1 MEVER
6 LEALADR
13 AAPGFAKAALPIL
26 VLAGLVT
33 AGLMVSLVTSPPA
46 FDTDL
51 DRFAPDSDAL
61 EAHERIHA
69 SFPEERRPMFVH
81 VVADDGGNVLT
92 LDHLK
97 AMEADELALRNA
109 SAERS
114 DVVVAWATATTALQ
128 VALDEE
134 ANGTALSS
142 ITDWPELLAL
152 VLDEGTTCTL
162 TDDDALLASATF
174 AADAMLSEDLDI
186 DPVCAFLS
194 DGTGGGVPV
203 ASSTLWVLDIDP
215 SLDTTQREI
224 LQDQLRLELA
234 AISEESPLSYGVVSL
249 DLISYD
255 IDASTFDG
263 LALLIGLALLVV
275 VLVLAFAFRT
285 ARGVAFP
292 LAGLSVALIWT
303 YGLLNLFGAKFTA
316 LEVAVAPLVLGL
328 GIDYSIHLQRAYLTT
343 RKENDDPAHA
353 WLKACAGLAMPLVLA
368 VVTTVAAFLANAVS
382 PLPPI
387 ATFGVALALGVV
399 CAFLAS
405 TVVVGAL
412 HVVVDA
418 RRPKRDAIVL
428 RMPRFSERLVAV
440 QRSQQLSILLV
451 AVLVSLASLVGALS
465 LETEFDLTDFLDEDL
480 EVMEVRDDL
489 ETSYDAAG
497 WKVVY
502 LLMEPED
509 NRSTI
514 PMDAVMLDQLRLLHG
529 DLKANHDV
537 VGTDGTKPSPSY
549 DGPYVLLRD
558 AVLRNTSFGE
568 DHNLAVLTTG
578 DVYPVTSSQP
588 VDLLGAFQALQANT
602 SVADPLTGLSW
613 ADRVEATVAMN
624 DEGVT
629 HLRNEIR
636 VEASTSADSSRVVAT
651 FVSMVDGV
659 EGENGLDADLHGF
672 AQVHVTGDLVVLE
685 TVLTGLSVS
694 QLEST
699 AISLAVSF
707 VVLLVL
713 TRRLIPALV
722 VLSPVVFSTLW
733 VVGSMVLLGLKWN
746 VMTVMV
752 TALTLGIGIDFAIHM
767 WQRMELERSRRSN
780 REEAMVASM
789 STTGVALLLSAAT
802 TALGFIVLLA
812 SPMPLIRDFGMITAV
827 TVGFSLLLSLVL
839 LPVLMDVAD
848 AASSRQDQ
856 A

>member
-26 VLAGLVT
+26 VLASLIT

-61 EAHERIHA
+61 DAHERIHA
-69 SFPEERRPMFVH
+69 HFPDERRPMFVH
-81 VVADDGGNVLT
+81 VEADDGSNVLS

-97 AMEADELALRNA
+97 AMQEDEAALRAA
-109 SAERS
+109 SANRN
-114 DVVVAWATATTALQ
+114 DVVVTWATAPTALQ

-134 ANGTALSS
+134 GNGTPLAS
-142 ITDWPELLAL
+142 ITDWPELLDL

-162 TDDDALLASATF
+162 TNDDALLASATF
-174 AADAMLSEDLDI
+174 AANAMLSEDLDI
-186 DPVCAFLS
+186 DPVCLFLS
-194 DGTGGGVPV
+194 DGTGDAAPV

-215 SLDTTQREI
+215 SLNTTEREI
-224 LQDQLRLELA
+224 LQDQLRTELEGL
-234 AISEESPLSYGVVSL
+234 SETSPLTYGVISL

-255 IDASTFDG
+255 IDSSTFDG
-263 LALLIGLALLVV
+263 FALLIALALFVV
-275 VLVLAFAFRT
+275 VLVLALAFRT
-285 ARGVAFP
+285 VRGVVFP

-303 YGLLNLFGAKFTA
+303 YGLLNLFGARFTA

-328 GIDYSIHLQRAYLTT
+328 GIDYSIHLQRAYLSK
-343 RKENDDPAHA
+343 RKDNDDPAHA
-353 WLKACAGLAMPLVLA
+353 WLQACAGLAMPLVLA

-399 CAFLAS
+399 CAFFAS

-418 RRPKRDAIVL
+418 RRPQADAVVL
-428 RMPRFSERLVAV
+428 RLPKFSERIVAV
-440 QRSQQLSILLV
+440 QRTQQLSILLV

-465 LETEFDLTDFLDEDL
+465 LETEFDLADFLDEDM
-480 EVMEVRDDL
+480 EVMEVRSEL

-514 PMDAVMLDQLRLLHG
+514 PMDAFMLDQLRLLHG

-549 DGPYVLLRD
+549 DGPYALLRD
-558 AVLRNTSFGE
+558 AVLLNTTFGE
-568 DHNLAVLTTG
+568 AHNLAVLTTG
-578 DVYPVTSSQP
+578 DVYPVASSEP
-588 VDLLGAFQALQANT
+588 VDLLGAFRALESNT

-624 DEGVT
+624 EDGVT

-636 VEASTSADSSRVVAT
+636 VEASTSADSSRVVAA
-651 FVSMVDGV
+651 FVAMVDGV
-659 EGENGLDADLHGF
+659 EGENGLDADLDGF
-672 AQVHVTGDLVVLE
+672 ANVHVTGDLVVLE

-707 VVLLVL
+707 VVLLLL

-746 VMTVMV
+746 VTTVMV

-767 WQRMELERSRRSN
+767 WQRMELERSRRPN

-802 TALGFIVLLA
+802 TALGFMVLLA
-812 SPMPLIRDFGMITAV
+812 SPMPLIRDFGLVTAV

-839 LPVLMDVAD
+839 LPVLMDLAD
-848 AASSRQDQ
+848 AASTRQDQ
-856 A
+856 G

>member
-26 VLAGLVT
+26 VLAALLT
-33 AGLMVSLVTSPPA
+33 ATLMLSLVTSPPA

-51 DRFAPDSDAL
+51 DRFAPNSDAL
-61 EAHERIHA
+61 EAHDRIHEH
-69 SFPEERRPMFVH
+69 FPDERRPMFVH

-97 AMEADELALRNA
+97 AMEADEARLRQA
-109 SAERS
+109 SADRN
-114 DVVVAWATATTALQ
+114 DVVVAWATAPTAVQ

-134 ANGTALSS
+134 ANGTPLS
-142 ITDWPELLAL
+142 TVQDWPTLLAM
-152 VLDEGTTCTL
+152 VLEDDVTCTL

-174 AADAMLSEDLDI
+174 AANAMLSEDLDI
-186 DPVCAFLS
+186 GPVCTYLE
-194 DGTGGGVPV
+194 DGTGEGEPV

-215 SLDTTQREI
+215 SLDTAEREI
-224 LQDQLRLELA
+224 WQDQLRQQLA
-234 AISEESPLSYGVVSL
+234 AISADSPLTYGAVSL

-255 IDASTFDG
+255 IDDSTFDG
-263 LALLIGLALLVV
+263 LALLIVLALIVV
-275 VLVLAFAFRT
+275 VLVLALAFRT

-303 YGLLNLFGAKFTA
+303 YGLLNLFGARFTA

-328 GIDYSIHLQRAYLTT
+328 GIDYSIHLQRAYLSI
-343 RKENDDPAHA
+343 REENDDPAHA
-353 WLKACAGLAMPLVLA
+353 WLRACAGLAMPLVLA

-399 CAFLAS
+399 CAFVAS
-405 TVVVGAL
+405 TLVVGAL

-418 RRPKRDAIVL
+418 RRSKRNAVVL
-428 RMPRFSERLVAV
+428 RMPKFSERLVAV

-465 LETEFDLTDFLDEDL
+465 LETEFDLTDFLDEEL
-480 EVMEVRDDL
+480 EVMEVRADL

-502 LLMEPED
+502 LLMEPEED
-509 NRSTI
+509 RSSI

-558 AVLRNTSFGE
+558 AVLRNESFGE
-568 DHNLAVLTTG
+568 DHNLVVLETG
-578 DVYPVTSSQP
+578 DVYPVLSSEP
-588 VDLLGAFQALQANT
+588 VDLLGAFRALEVNT
-602 SVADPLTGLSW
+602 SVADPLTGLTW
-613 ADRVEATVAMN
+613 ADRVEATVAL
-624 DEGVT
+624 DDVGVT
-629 HLRNEIR
+629 HLRHEIR

-651 FVSMVDGV
+651 FIAMVDGV
-659 EGENGLDADLHGF
+659 EGENGLDADLDGF

-707 VVLLVL
+707 VVLLLL

-767 WQRMELERSRRSN
+767 WQRMELERSRRAS
-780 REEAMVASM
+780 RHEAMVASM

-802 TALGFIVLLA
+802 TALGFMVLLA
-812 SPMPLIRDFGMITAV
+812 SPMPLIRDFGLITAV

-848 AASSRQDQ
+848 AASSRQDE